1 MNRKE
6 LKAKEKCYA
15 NFDSAIE
22 EWMMDKPNQDQI
34 LPHLRTENELDQY
47 NNLPFVKN
55 EDGNHVFFID
65 RSRGTNGRLVKA
77 NEFSEIKDINEKAY
91 ENLENHYSGIAI
103 DFRKAGNSNIFKLD
117 STLFLGIA
125 RTTILIK
132 DVQKAISEK
141 FGDNLYYLISD
152 CENLFVVDRKNNLE
166 SEIEQ
171 LDSFDEAWLE
181 CEFIVLK
188 KDEKGKFTE
197 EKVIKR

>member
-1 MNRKE
+1 MNTKG
-6 LKAKEKCYA
+6 LKVKKKYHASI
-15 NFDSAIE
+15 DSTNK
-22 EWMMDKPNQDQI
+22 EWMMDKSNQEQI
-34 LPHLRTENELDQY
+34 LPHLRTEKELDQY

-55 EDGNHVFFID
+55 EDGNYVFFID
-65 RSRGTNGRLVKA
+65 KSRGTNGRLVKA
-77 NEFSEIKDINEKAY
+77 NEFSETKDINEKAY

-181 CEFIVLK
+181 CEFVVLK
-188 KDEKGKFTE
+188 KDENGKFTE